1 ALCVMTALAR
11 HHPACLHYCTE
22 ACIPSSS
29 HSQDTRYGGPKTTIV
44 GGALHV
50 EDDGRVRCPLPEGG
64 PAEGAWRQR
73 RPWPGMSP
81 RIRFESDSEHCG
93 TSGATSGASRISGD
107 DWAYRWQ
114 ELAGHCHHGG
124 RSNHENL
131 LTALLRLV
139 EGGNGQ
145 VMDASIAAEVL
156 ALLAVV
162 AAGMRPVRR
171 RAGLLHLLDT
181 VLLEPLLVLPE
192 KLVPELDIALAPL
205 LRLMPLL
212 LQCSQARDWL
222 ASPRGRRGSAGLVR
236 TAARTRTLVCGSSTE
251 CIPVPAAIRQAAGRV
266 LHVAA
271 LVAPA
276 VLCDALHASHGI
288 ATLLAAAE
296 TDLQP
301 PSMSADTLA
310 TEGRGQAEEWRAC
323 VAAATESLSVLKV
336 LLHTSDSLAGTM
348 RQLTESP
355 AEVRLCYRVVRRTQD
370 AAFEAEHG
378 IVQLGKSLQKTIE
391 AIL

>member
-1 ALCVMTALAR
+1 STLC
-11 HHPACLHYCTE
+11 
-22 ACIPSSS
+22 
-29 HSQDTRYGGPKTTIV
+29 
-44 GGALHV
+44 
-50 EDDGRVRCPLPEGG
+50 DDGAGEVSHAAEHLRDDGAGRCLALLQGTLRDD
-64 PAEGAWRQR
+64 GAGER

-139 EGGNGQ
+139 EQGGNGQ